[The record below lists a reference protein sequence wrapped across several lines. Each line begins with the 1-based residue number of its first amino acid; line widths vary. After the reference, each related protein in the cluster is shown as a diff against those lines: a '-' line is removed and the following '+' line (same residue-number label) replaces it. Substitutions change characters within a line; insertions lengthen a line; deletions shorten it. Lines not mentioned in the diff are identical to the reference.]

1 MIDQNQDK
9 NTATA
14 LSTEDVELIK
24 KMRQRSKTKR
34 PVLPPI
40 MVIV

>member
-14 LSTEDVELIK
+14 LSTEDEALIK
-24 KMRQRSKTKR
+24 KMKQRSRTKR

-40 MVIV
+40 MILV